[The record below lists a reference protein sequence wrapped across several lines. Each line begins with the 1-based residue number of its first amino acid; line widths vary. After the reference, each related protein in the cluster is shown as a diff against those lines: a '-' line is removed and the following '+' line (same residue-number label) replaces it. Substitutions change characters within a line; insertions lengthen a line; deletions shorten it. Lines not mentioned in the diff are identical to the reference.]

1 MEDTINI
8 VEYDQSWTEA
18 FESEKKRFRDLV
30 RSGSHRACGSTAIP
44 GQASKP
50 VIDILSA

>member
-18 FESEKKRFRDLV
+18 FESERSAAETWSEAVAIEHVGVPRF
-30 RSGSHRACGSTAIP
+30 P
-44 GQASKP
+44 GRHPSR
-50 VIDILSA
+50 

>member
-18 FESEKKRFRDLV
+18 FESEKEALLSRLGPKR
-30 RSGSHRACGSTAIP
+30 
-44 GQASKP
+44 
-50 VIDILSA
+50 